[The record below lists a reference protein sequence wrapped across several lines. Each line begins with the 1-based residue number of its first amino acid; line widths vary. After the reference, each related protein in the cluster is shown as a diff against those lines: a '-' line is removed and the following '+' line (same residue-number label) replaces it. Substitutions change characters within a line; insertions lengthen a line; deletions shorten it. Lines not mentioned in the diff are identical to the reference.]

1 VGLTDVELGADITDP
16 HPEMTPGPFIKLT
29 VSDSGHGISPE
40 IKDRIFDPF
49 YTTKELGEGTGLGL
63 SVVHGIVKDC
73 GGIISVESTP
83 EEGSTFNIFFP
94 VIESEQG
101 AEIVTRAPLPT
112 GTERILF
119 VDDEEDQVEM
129 GKQILELLGYK
140 LTVKTSSQEAL
151 KVFRAKP
158 DEFDLVVTDLTMP
171 KMTGDVLAKEIMAIR
186 SDVPI
191 ILCTGYSEKI
201 TPAKAKTLGI
211 KEVVLKPA
219 VVEEIARTVRRI
231 LDQTIGD

>member
-1 VGLTDVELGADITDP
+1 
-16 HPEMTPGPFIKLT
+16 
-29 VSDSGHGISPE
+29 
-40 IKDRIFDPF
+40 
-49 YTTKELGEGTGLGL
+49 
-63 SVVHGIVKDC
+63 
-73 GGIISVESTP
+73 
-83 EEGSTFNIFFP
+83 
-94 VIESEQG
+94 
-101 AEIVTRAPLPT
+101 
-112 GTERILF
+112 
-119 VDDEEDQVEM
+119 M